1 MARTRRRPPAGLL
14 LTHGAG
20 SGPDHRELL
29 ALDAAAQAIGL
40 PVLRHS
46 FPYRAA
52 GRRAP
57 DRAPVL
63 IDSIR
68 AAATDCVERWG
79 IAADQLVLG
88 GRSMGGRMCSMAI
101 AYGLP
106 AAGLVLV
113 SYPLHPP
120 GKPDSL
126 RVEHLPRLTVPT
138 LAVSGTRDPFGT
150 PDELTSEL
158 SVIPG
163 PLSMVLI
170 DGGRHELTGR
180 VDQLVEAFS
189 SWISGISGG

>member
-1 MARTRRRPPAGLL
+1 
-14 LTHGAG
+14 
-20 SGPDHRELL
+20 
-29 ALDAAAQAIGL
+29 
-40 PVLRHS
+40 
-46 FPYRAA
+46 
-52 GRRAP
+52 
-57 DRAPVL
+57 
-63 IDSIR
+63 
-68 AAATDCVERWG
+68 
-79 IAADQLVLG
+79 
-88 GRSMGGRMCSMAI
+88 MGGRMCSMAI